1 MQDDGGLQYYQQLGQ
16 WEEYEREH
24 EVLGEG
30 EKNRSQSS
38 EANNRKAIQGQ

>member
-1 MQDDGGLQYYQQLGQ
+1 MQDDGGIQYYQQLGQ

-24 EVLGEG
+24 EVLGKG
-30 EKNRSQSS
+30 EKDRPQPS